1 MNDQNN
7 FWTAPVINARASV
20 QALPAGTAPG
30 GKPAAASDLMTRKQA
45 AAYLGVAEQ
54 TLAVWK
60 TKHRYNLPVVKVG
73 RLAKYR
79 KSDLDDFIARRT
91 EAC

>member
-1 MNDQNN
+1 MNNDQ
-7 FWTAPVINARASV
+7 FWTPPTAQGRA

-30 GKPAAASDLMTRKQA
+30 PKAPVTNDLMTRKQA
-45 AAYLGVAEQ
+45 ANYLGVAEQ

-60 TKHRYNLPVVKVG
+60 TRHRYNLPVIKIG
-73 RLAKYR
+73 RLVKYR
-79 KSDLDDFIARRT
+79 KSDLDAFIARRT